1 MKKLLL
7 SIIVLFSI
15 QLSVAQ
21 SPYKFNYQGSA
32 RNSLG
37 VAIASQT
44 IALRISILDKTSSG
58 TVVYSE
64 TQSPVTNAFGLYN
77 VAIGSGT
84 PVSGSLTSVNWSDGD
99 KYMKV
104 EMDPAGGTAY
114 VNLGTSQLL
123 SVPYAVRSEDADR
136 VMVYGG
142 GTLNGNKML
151 VQHSPAFPTWGLQY
165 SDTLDQFRFIGG
177 GNKVMEIGLAPAKIT
192 VNGVLQINSGLQ
204 VTSGT
209 PGVDKVLT
217 SDATGNTS
225 WRNFSTQVSAFQPLG
240 CQSLATV
247 TATYQKIG
255 DMGTFTKNMANSLIE
270 LNVQTNLY
278 IATFVGATGVVY
290 ELRVDGVATSFG
302 NATALLR
309 TAGTFDA
316 ATITGV
322 FSGLSAGPHTVS
334 LWARAVNGTG
344 TSAMWDAGCFNSF
357 GTNNVLVKE
366 FK

>member
-7 SIIVLFSI
+7 SITVLFSI

-21 SPYKFNYQGSA
+21 APYKFNYQGSA
-32 RNSLG
+32 RNNSG

-44 IALRISILDKTSSG
+44 IALRISILDQTSTG
-58 TVVYSE
+58 AVVYSE
-64 TQSPVTNAFGLYN
+64 TQSTVTNAFGLYN
-77 VAIGSGT
+77 VTIGNGT
-84 PVSGSLTSVNWSDGD
+84 PVSGSITAVNWAGGD

-123 SVPYAVRSEDADR
+123 SVPYAVRSEDAGR
-136 VMVYGG
+136 VLLYGS
-142 GTLNGNKML
+142 GTQNANKMI
-151 VQHSPAFPTWGLQY
+151 VQHSPAYPTWGLQY
-165 SDTLDQFRFIGG
+165 CDTTDKFRFLSAGFNMLEVNLGSQKTI
-177 GNKVMEIGLAPAKIT
+177 
-192 VNGVLQINSGLQ
+192 VNGVLQ

-217 SDATGNTS
+217 SDATGNAS
-225 WRNFSTQVSAFQPLG
+225 WQNFSTQVSAFQPTG
-240 CQSLATV
+240 CQNLASV
-247 TATYQKIG
+247 TATFQKIA
-255 DMGTFTKNMANSLIE
+255 DMGVFTKNIANSFIE
-270 LNVQTNLY
+270 LNLQTNLY
-278 IATFVGATGVVY
+278 IGSFVGATGAVY

-309 TAGTFDA
+309 AAGTSDPV
-316 ATITGV
+316 TITGV
-322 FSGLSAGPHTVS
+322 FSGLSAGSHTVS
-334 LWARAVNGTG
+334 LWAKTVNGTG
-344 TSAMWDAGCFNSF
+344 TNASWDSGCFNGF

>member
-21 SPYKFNYQGSA
+21 APYKFNYQGSA
-32 RNSLG
+32 RNSSG
-37 VAIASQT
+37 IAIASQT

-58 TVVYSE
+58 AVVYSE
-64 TQSPVTNAFGLYN
+64 TQSTVTNAFGLYN

-84 PVSGSLTSVNWSDGD
+84 PVSGSITAVNWADGD

-123 SVPYAVRSEDADR
+123 SVPYAVRSEDAGS
-136 VMVYGG
+136 VVIYGN
-142 GTLNGNKML
+142 GTSNANKM
-151 VQHSPAFPTWGLQY
+151 VIQHSPQYPTWGLQY
-165 SDTLDQFRFIGG
+165 SDSLDKFRFLSGG
-177 GNKVMEIGLAPAKIT
+177 YNMLEVNLGAQKTI
-192 VNGVLQINSGLQ
+192 VNGALQ
-204 VTSGT
+204 VTSGA

-217 SDATGNTS
+217 SDATGNAS
-225 WRNFSTQVSAFQPLG
+225 WQNSFSTKVSAFQPTG
-240 CQSLATV
+240 CQQLASV

-255 DMGTFTKNMANSLIE
+255 DMGAFTTTAVGTMVE

-278 IATFVGATGVVY
+278 IATMAIGTYGAIY
-290 ELRVDGVATSFG
+290 ELRVDGVPTSFG

-309 TAGTFDA
+309 TAGTFDPI
-316 ATITGV
+316 TITGI
-322 FSGLSAGPHTVS
+322 FSGLVVGSHTVS
-334 LWARAVNGTG
+334 LWAKVTNSGTG
-344 TSAMWDAGCFNSF
+344 TNAMWDAGCFGSD

>member
-21 SPYKFNYQGSA
+21 APYKFNYQGSA
-32 RNSLG
+32 RNNSG
-37 VAIASQT
+37 IAIASQT

-77 VAIGSGT
+77 VAIGNGT
-84 PVSGSLTSVNWSDGD
+84 PVSGSLTAVNWSDGD

-123 SVPYAVRSEDADR
+123 SVPYAVRSEDAGR
-136 VMVYGG
+136 VMIYGSG
-142 GTLNGNKML
+142 YINANKM
-151 VQHSPAFPTWGLQY
+151 VIQHSPAYPNWGLQY
-165 SDTLDQFRFIGG
+165 CDTTDKFRFLTNGFNMLEVNLGAQKTI
-177 GNKVMEIGLAPAKIT
+177 
-192 VNGVLQINSGLQ
+192 VNGALQ
-204 VTSGT
+204 VTSGA

-217 SDATGNTS
+217 SDATGNAS
-225 WRNFSTQVSAFQPLG
+225 WQNFSTQVSAFQPTG
-240 CQSLATV
+240 CQSLGTV

-255 DMGTFTKNMANSLIE
+255 DMGTFTKNVANTLIE
-270 LNVQTNLY
+270 LNVQTNLNM
-278 IATFVGATGVVY
+278 ATFVGNGGVVY
-290 ELRVDGVATSFG
+290 ELRVDGVATSIG
-302 NATALLR
+302 NATVLLR
-309 TAGTFDA
+309 TAGTYEPV
-316 ATITGV
+316 TITGV
-322 FSGLSAGPHTVS
+322 FNNLSAGSHTVS
-334 LWARAVNGTG
+334 LWAKAANGTG
-344 TSAMWDAGCFNSF
+344 TSVMWDAGCFNGA

>member
-21 SPYKFNYQGSA
+21 APYKFNYQGSA
-32 RNSLG
+32 RNNSG

-44 IALRISILDKTSSG
+44 IALRISILDQTSSG
-58 TVVYSE
+58 PVVYSE

-84 PVSGSLTSVNWSDGD
+84 PVSGSLTAVNWSDGD

-123 SVPYAVRSEDADR
+123 SVPYAVRSEDAGR
-136 VMVYGG
+136 VMIYGG
-142 GTLNGNKML
+142 GTTNGNKMI
-151 VQHSPAFPTWGLQY
+151 VQHSPAYPTWGLQY
-165 SDTLDQFRFIGG
+165 SDTTDKFRF
-177 GNKVMEIGLAPAKIT
+177 LANNFNMLEVNLGAQKT
-192 VNGVLQINSGLQ
+192 VVNGGLQ
-204 VTSGT
+204 VTSGA

-217 SDATGNTS
+217 SDAAGNAS
-225 WRNFSTQVSAFQPLG
+225 WQNFSTQVSAFQPTG
-240 CQSLATV
+240 CQSLGTV

-255 DMGTFTKNMANSLIE
+255 DMGTFTKNVANSLIE

-278 IATFVGATGVVY
+278 LGSFGSGTNGVVY

-316 ATITGV
+316 VTITGV
-322 FSGLSAGPHTVS
+322 FSGLSAGSHTVS
-334 LWARAVNGTG
+334 LWAKASNSGTAIN
-344 TSAMWDAGCFNSF
+344 AMWDAGCFNGV

>member
-21 SPYKFNYQGSA
+21 APYKFNYQGSA
-32 RNSLG
+32 RNNAG

-77 VAIGSGT
+77 IAIGSGT
-84 PVSGSLTSVNWSDGD
+84 PVSGSLTAVNWSDGD

-123 SVPYAVRSEDADR
+123 SVPYAVRAEDAGR
-136 VMVYGG
+136 VMVYGS
-142 GTLNGNKML
+142 GTINGNKM
-151 VQHSPAFPTWGLQY
+151 VIQHSPAYPTWGLQY
-165 SDTLDQFRFIGG
+165 CDTTDKFRFLSNGSNMLEVNLGAQKTI
-177 GNKVMEIGLAPAKIT
+177 
-192 VNGVLQINSGLQ
+192 VNGGLQ
-204 VTSGT
+204 VTSGA

-217 SDATGNTS
+217 SDATGNAS
-225 WRNFSTQVSAFQPLG
+225 WQNTFSTQVSAFQPTG
-240 CQSLATV
+240 CQSLASV

-255 DMGTFTKNMANSLIE
+255 DMGTFTKNVANSLIE

-278 IATFVGATGVVY
+278 IASFAGATGAVY

-316 ATITGV
+316 VTITGV
-322 FSGLSAGPHTVS
+322 FSGLSAGSHTVS
-334 LWARAVNGTG
+334 LWAKAVNGTG
-344 TSAMWDAGCFNSF
+344 TNAMWDAGCFNSF